1 MLQYAG
7 SAAAAGFQTGTL
19 RVTAATGS
27 PIAFRVVALGIK
39 NLRDRLTVF
48 RRHGRLHRSF
58 GIDAP
63 KLSAVQ
69 SDSASFLALV
79 CPHKNPVAAQ
89 NAHISRRFMSFF

>member
-27 PIAFRVVALGIK
+27 PIA
-39 NLRDRLTVF
+39 
-48 RRHGRLHRSF
+48 SF